1 MISKVIKYIVEP
13 DALLVTL
20 DEEPPL
26 RAIDREA
33 TLESFRG
40 FSAHPRYFRA
50 FISGAVLMPAYRQGL
65 SAVLTE
71 EQLSQLC
78 VNLPLVRSRD
88 RQTDAR
94 AIAEA
99 VGSGRRILF
108 QEPATDGFDLT
119 WVSAKD
125 DTSYVLSLIDRLAD
139 QATALYHIPYRQ
151 IRSENAFN
159 FERYD
164 LDRFGNCLV
173 ERPYQRRG

>member
-50 FISGAVLMPAYRQGL
+50 FISGAVLIPAYRQGL

-78 VNLPLVRSRD
+78 GNLPWVRSRD

-99 VGSGRRILF
+99 VGAGRRILL

-119 WVSAKD
+119 WASATD
-125 DTSYVLSLIDRLAD
+125 DAAHVLSLIDRLAD
-139 QATALYHIPYRQ
+139 PTTALYHIPYRQ

-164 LDRFGNCLV
+164 LDRYANCLV
-173 ERPYQRRG
+173 ERPYQRHG

>member
-33 TLESFRG
+33 TPDSFRG

-65 SAVLTE
+65 STVLTE
-71 EQLSQLC
+71 EQLGQLC
-78 VNLPLVRSRD
+78 GNLPLERSQD

-99 VGSGRRILF
+99 VRAGRRLLF
-108 QEPATDGFDLT
+108 REPATDGFDLT
-119 WVSAKD
+119 WASATD
-125 DTSYVLSLIDRLAD
+125 DSAHVLALVDRLAD
-139 QATALYHIPYRQ
+139 HATALYHIPFRQ

-164 LDRFGNCLV
+164 LDRYASCLV